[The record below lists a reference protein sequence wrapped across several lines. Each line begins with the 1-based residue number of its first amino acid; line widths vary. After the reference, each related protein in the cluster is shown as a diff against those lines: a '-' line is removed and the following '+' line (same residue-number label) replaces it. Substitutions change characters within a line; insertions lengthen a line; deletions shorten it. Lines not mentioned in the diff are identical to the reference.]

1 MAGETLEAEVNN
13 DSDAFALG
21 MEGPNKLELLMY
33 SLLKQTPLG
42 TKGASAARTG
52 SWKQACIQ
60 QRSNQTSFHLAKN
73 SRASFPHEC
82 IVEFVG
88 PEPIIHDNAG
98 RDDVGVKLGM

>member
-60 QRSNQTSFHLAKN
+60 QTIKPNF
-73 SRASFPHEC
+73 FPSCE
-82 IVEFVG
+82 EFSGFVST
-88 PEPIIHDNAG
+88 
-98 RDDVGVKLGM
+98 